1 MCARRRKTAA
11 TIRDVA
17 TLAQVSPM
25 TVSRTL
31 RHPHAVNQETRARV
45 EHAIAQLNYTVP
57 VPTAR
62 ATAPT
67 QTVAC
72 IVPEISNPFFNDIVI
87 SIEQAADQHGY
98 RLIICNSQYQPQ
110 REARFLSDLHQRN
123 ISGIIIAPCADTSLP
138 ALQAFAKEHTPLVL
152 IDREVPGFSADI
164 VQIDNVAAALQLTN
178 HLIACGHRRIAFVSG
193 DSTVSTFRDRLQGYR
208 MALDTAGIQFDPAL
222 IYSETLSEQAQGA
235 RAMQQLLDQA
245 QLPDAV
251 IAINR
256 HTAITIF
263 RTCQQQQIAVPAQL
277 ALVAFDDIDATQL
290 FPFFTVMAQPTAAIG
305 QQAVECLLKH
315 MRGRHGRSE
324 PCNHKVAATLVVR
337 QSCGYQAHMQ
347 APTAVGHEQG

>member
-1 MCARRRKTAA
+1 MCARRRKTIA

-31 RHPHAVNQETRARV
+31 RHPQTVNPETRARV

-57 VPTAR
+57 VPTER
-62 ATAPT
+62 VTAPT
-67 QTVAC
+67 LTLAC

-98 RLIICNSQYQPQ
+98 RLIICNSQYQLQ
-110 REARFLSDLHQRN
+110 REARFLEDLHQRN
-123 ISGIIIAPCADTSLP
+123 MSGIIIAPCADTSLP
-138 ALQAFAKEHTPLVL
+138 TLQAFLKQQTPFVL
-152 IDREVPGFSADI
+152 IDREVPGFVADI
-164 VQIDNVAAALQLTN
+164 VQVDNVAAAQQLTN
-178 HLIACGHRRIAFVSG
+178 HLVACGHRRIAFVSG

-222 IYSETLSEQAQGA
+222 IYSETISEQAQGA
-235 RAMQQLLDQA
+235 HSMQQLLNQT

-251 IAINR
+251 MAINR

-263 RTCQQQQIAVPAQL
+263 HTCQQQRIVIPDDL
-277 ALVAFDDIDATQL
+277 ALVSFDDIDATQL
-290 FPFFTVMAQPTAAIG
+290 FPFFTVMAQPTVAIG
-305 QQAVECLLKH
+305 QHAVACLMQQMHGKSG
-315 MRGRHGRSE
+315 RGE
-324 PCNHKVAATLVVR
+324 PSHHKLAAALIIR
-337 QSCGYQAHMQ
+337 QSCGYHAH
-347 APTAVGHEQG
+347 TRVTHGHRPG

>member
-1 MCARRRKTAA
+1 MCARRRKTVA

-31 RHPHAVNQETRARV
+31 RHPHTVNQETRARV

-57 VPTAR
+57 VPTPR
-62 ATAPT
+62 ALAHT
-67 QTVAC
+67 QTVVC

-87 SIEQAADQHGY
+87 SVEQAADQYGY
-98 RLIICNSQYQPQ
+98 RLIICNSQYQPD
-110 REARFLSDLHQRN
+110 REARVLNDLHQRN

-138 ALQAFAKEHTPLVL
+138 TLQAFANEHTPLVL
-152 IDREVPGFSADI
+152 IDREVPGFTADI
-164 VQIDNVAAALQLTN
+164 VQIDNVAAAQQLTN
-178 HLIACGHRRIAFVSG
+178 HLIACGHQRIAFMSG

-235 RAMQQLLDQA
+235 RSIQQLLNQP

-263 RTCQQQQIAVPAQL
+263 HTCQQRQIAVPEQL
-277 ALVAFDDIDATQL
+277 ALVSFDDIDATQL
-290 FPFFTVMAQPTAAIG
+290 FPFFTVMAQPTVAIG
-305 QQAVECLLKH
+305 QQAVECLLKQ
-315 MRGRHGRSE
+315 MKGRHGRHD
-324 PCNHKVAATLVVR
+324 PCNHKLAATLIIR
-337 QSCGYQAHMQ
+337 QSCGHQARMQ
-347 APTAVGHEQG
+347 ASAAFVREQD